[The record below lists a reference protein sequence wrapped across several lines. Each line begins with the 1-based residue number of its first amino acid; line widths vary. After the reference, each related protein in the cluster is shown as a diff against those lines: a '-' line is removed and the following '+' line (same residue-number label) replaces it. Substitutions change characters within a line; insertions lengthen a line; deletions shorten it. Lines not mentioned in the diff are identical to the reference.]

1 MKSHSCEFKP
11 SALLPL
17 LGLTLLPVALF
28 AIVMRAAAGL
38 GLLSAPRPALDAERT
53 VIVHQAEAAR
63 TPQRAEVVLIGDSS
77 CMMNLSARQLGE
89 ALQTDVLNLATFSY
103 LDLHAHATILREFTR
118 ANPGRPRTVVLLLHP
133 ETLRRSGADAY
144 YAGVLSSFIAGREP
158 VPGEAFDGHA
168 RHWLGVEVFRGR
180 LLSRTL
186 PIPLRGAF
194 ARRYGFTTDLDAA
207 LTRERG
213 CLIDPDEPQPLT
225 SRPEYRLAPT
235 LEKASRTFRAA
246 LPADAR
252 LFVGITPIPEKLS
265 DRNHPQWRDASLV
278 QWSQWLAPSVAL
290 TNLPAVLP
298 DDLFTRSTHLRES
311 AVPGYTDT
319 LARALKSLLQP

>member
-1 MKSHSCEFKP
+1 MKSHSCDFNP

-17 LGLTLLPVALF
+17 LGFTLLPVALF
-28 AIVMRAAAGL
+28 AIVMRAGAGL
-38 GLLSAPRPALDAERT
+38 GLMPVPRPTLDAERT

-63 TPQRAEVVLIGDSS
+63 TPQRADVVLIGDSS
-77 CMMNLSARQLGE
+77 CMMNLSAKQLGE

-103 LDLHAHATILREFTR
+103 LDLHSHATLMREFTR
-118 ANPGRPRTVVLLLHP
+118 ANPSSPRTVVLLLHP
-133 ETLRRSGADAY
+133 ETLRRSGADSY

-158 VPGEAFDGHA
+158 VPGEAFDNA
-168 RHWLGVEVFRGR
+168 RHWLGVEVFRER

-194 ARRYGFTTDLDAA
+194 ARRYGFTKDLDAT
-207 LTRERG
+207 LTREHG

-235 LEKASRTFRAA
+235 LEKTSRAFRAV

-265 DRNHPQWRDASLV
+265 ERNHPQWRDASLV
-278 QWSQWLAPSVAL
+278 QWSQWLAPATAM
-290 TNLPAVLP
+290 TNLPAVLR
-298 DDLFTRSTHLRES
+298 DDHFTRSTHLRES
-311 AVPGYTDT
+311 AISNYTEAVAQT
-319 LARALKSLLQP
+319 LKSLLRP